1 MPDVFTAAK
10 RSEVMALIRA
20 KNTKPEIAVRQTL
33 HQLGY
38 RFRLHDPRLPGHPD
52 IVLSKH
58 RMIIEVKGC
67 FWHGHR
73 CLKGR
78 VPGGNR
84 RYWLKKISGNKIRD
98 RQNVRRLRAM
108 GWRVAAIWECKVR
121 RRTREQIAARLRK
134 LLAR

>member
-1 MPDVFTAAK
+1 VPDVFTTAK

-38 RFRLHDPRLPGHPD
+38 HFRLHDPRLPGHPD

-108 GWRVAAIWECKVR
+108 GWRVVAIWECKVR
-121 RRTREQIAARLRK
+121 RQTREQIAARLCK